1 MRRQLPSSALKKVD
15 SFDVCKIAKGF
26 IFLFGWPRTAQLAR
40 EKVHLPVRCC
50 LVPSSG
56 SSFFFFFCSPV
67 TRLLLRFAQTLASDI
82 AVAKDQEEAC
92 HCPPPT
98 HPPSHPTVLP
108 TWGVGADVQA
118 GVPSPGHA
126 IHGAAVVKGA
136 TAYHIWRRGRTVL
149 PPTTPSHTQSSGL

>member
-1 MRRQLPSSALKKVD
+1 MRRQLPSSALKKAD
-15 SFDVCKIAKGF
+15 GFDACKIAKGF
-26 IFLFGWPRTAQLAR
+26 IFLFGCPRTAQLAR
-40 EKVHLPVRCC
+40 EKVHLPVCCC

-56 SSFFFFFCSPV
+56 SSLVFFCSPV

-92 HCPPPT
+92 HCLLP
-98 HPPSHPTVLP
+98 PPSHPTVLP

>member
-1 MRRQLPSSALKKVD
+1 MRHQLPSSALKKADGLDAHVQHR
-15 SFDVCKIAKGF
+15 SLGKKC
-26 IFLFGWPRTAQLAR
+26 IFLFVVVLCPQVA
-40 EKVHLPVRCC
+40 PVF
-50 LVPSSG
+50 L
-56 SSFFFFFCSPV
+56 FFFRSPV
-67 TRLLLRFAQTLASDI
+67 TRLLLRFAQTLASDL

-92 HCPPPT
+92 HCLL
-98 HPPSHPTVLP
+98 PPSHPTVLP
-108 TWGVGADVQA
+108 TWGACADVRA